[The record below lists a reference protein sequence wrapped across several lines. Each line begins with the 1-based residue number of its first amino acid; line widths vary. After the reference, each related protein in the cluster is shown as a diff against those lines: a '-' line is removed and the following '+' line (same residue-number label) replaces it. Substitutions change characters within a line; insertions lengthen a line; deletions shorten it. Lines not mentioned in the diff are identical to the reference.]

1 MDAVVEGAD
10 ILTET
15 VTEEAVDDDE
25 GEGLV
30 AVAVAAADVE
40 TEAVTAS
47 DGCSG

>member
-25 GEGLV
+25 GLI
-30 AVAVAAADVE
+30 AVVAADVE

>member
-25 GEGLV
+25 GEGLI
-30 AVAVAAADVE
+30 AVAAADVE